1 VEMIRLILPP
11 SPRHASTARMV
22 VASLAYEAGFDVDG
36 IEDLRLA
43 VNEVVA
49 VLTDT
54 ENSAHNGDVQDS
66 TDDVE
71 IEFSVG
77 KGQMEIVLQRPAATN
92 DIVLDELAVTILTAV
107 VDDHEY
113 SDGVFRLRKHVGNG
127 D

>member
-1 VEMIRLILPP
+1 
-11 SPRHASTARMV
+11 MV

-54 ENSAHNGDVQDS
+54 ENSPDGAGGAA
-66 TDDVE
+66 DDVS
-71 IEFSVG
+71 IEFRVS
-77 KGQMEIVLQRPAATN
+77 KGHMEIVLQRPAATD
-92 DIVLDELAVTILTAV
+92 DIVLDELAVTILSAV

-113 SDGVFRLRKHVGNG
+113 SNGVFRLTKHVGNG

>member
-1 VEMIRLILPP
+1 
-11 SPRHASTARMV
+11 MV

-54 ENSAHNGDVQDS
+54 ENSDPGDDAGAS
-66 TDDVE
+66 DDVE
-71 IEFSVG
+71 IEFGVS
-77 KGQMEIVLQRPAATN
+77 KGHMEIVLQRPAATN

-113 SDGVFRLRKHVGNG
+113 ANGVFRLTKHVGNG